1 MSGSGTERRREKRI
15 TLPQP
20 IVAKFGTA
28 VVVVF
33 DLSPAG
39 ALIEH
44 YSRLDRGAKRPLRLQ
59 WGGNSVGISTEIV
72 RSRIVRFI
80 PGEDGV
86 TVYRSGVRFDQ
97 EQTTEIER
105 IRQTISKT
113 IAATL
118 AEQVAN
124 VRGFW
129 LVDEDAMPVFREG
142 MITTEDAE
150 LEQKLNK
157 YLHNSSIVRKNGF
170 YRLSLAGRRWTRKWT
185 LQPEQ
190 PPHGFTVSAREP
202 ENDIRVLMETYL
214 DANAEARD
222 LIRILAAA
230 SIERESGTAAEEIE
244 PKLRKE
250 SSSERS
256 R

>member
-1 MSGSGTERRREKRI
+1 MSPSGTERRREKRI
-15 TLPQP
+15 TLPHP

-59 WGGNSVGISTEIV
+59 WAGDSVGISAEIV
-72 RSRIVRFI
+72 RSRLVRFI
-80 PGEDGV
+80 PGEEGV

-142 MITTEDAE
+142 MITTEDPE
-150 LEQKLNK
+150 LEQKLSK
-157 YLHNSSIVRKNGF
+157 YLHNSSVVKRSGF
-170 YRLSLAGRRWTRKWT
+170 YRLSLAGRNWTRKWT
-185 LQPEQ
+185 LETEQ

-214 DANAEARD
+214 DATTEARD

-230 SIERESGTAAEEIE
+230 SIEREAEVAVEETE
-244 PKLRKE
+244 PKLRRG